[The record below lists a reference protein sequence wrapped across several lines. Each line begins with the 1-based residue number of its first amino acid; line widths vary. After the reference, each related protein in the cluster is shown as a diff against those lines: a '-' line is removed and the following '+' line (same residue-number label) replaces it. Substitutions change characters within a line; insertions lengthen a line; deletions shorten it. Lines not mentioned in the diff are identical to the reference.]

1 LSRPTRLAGSPAVS
15 SRAWSRLETSLG
27 AVRSGIGRL
36 LLVRRLWGKALSCP
50 NDRTR
55 EDDTTMRLVDFI
67 TLVDNTSFTETAT
80 FRRIDRD
87 LRDAIDHVRW
97 PPNGPDFAI
106 YPESG
111 KQRNMGNGVKPIK
124 KGFQA
129 LLSQRGWQLEQRY
142 PGVQDELRPGAFDA
156 WVEPAN
162 GFSPFVLEWE
172 TGNISSSHR
181 ALNKMATGLQEG
193 ILSGGILILPTR
205 RLYRYLTDRIGNFDE
220 LKPYFKFWSSMPRP
234 RLLGCRLRRA

>member
-1 LSRPTRLAGSPAVS
+1 
-15 SRAWSRLETSLG
+15 
-27 AVRSGIGRL
+27 
-36 LLVRRLWGKALSCP
+36 
-50 NDRTR
+50 
-55 EDDTTMRLVDFI
+55 MRLVDFI

-220 LKPYFKFWSSMPRP
+220 LKPYFKFWSSMPVRGFLAVVSVEHDRESLDVP
-234 RLLGCRLRRA
+234 RIPKGTDGRAIG